1 MNKSIKTKLITSVAL
16 LGSVLSAHAAFT
28 SQGTVNTSVS
38 ATVEQQAANIQIN
51 TAPLVFSG
59 TLALPAE
66 GADPN
71 YYVTDAGGDNNLGV
85 GSVSW
90 SATIGSTWQV
100 RIYTENTN
108 DQSGLQSEIIDSEK
122 IDLKFTNAT
131 LFGGIDTPITADA
144 YGDDTD
150 GDLNNAAYAFVPDVD
165 EAVRIF
171 ASDANFGDVVLGED
185 FRFATKITDAAIGG
199 TYSTT
204 VIFDLLIDIQ
214 E

>member
-1 MNKSIKTKLITSVAL
+1 MNKPLKTKLITGAAL

-38 ATVEQQAANIQIN
+38 ATVEQQAANIEIN
-51 TAPLVFSG
+51 TAPLSFAG
-59 TLALPAE
+59 TLALPTE

-71 YYVTDAGGDNNLGV
+71 YYATDAGGDGTGV
-85 GSVSW
+85 GSISW
-90 SATIGSTWQV
+90 NATLESTWEV

-108 DQSGLQSEIIDSEK
+108 DSSGLQSEIVDSER
-122 IDLKFTNAT
+122 IDLKFTNEN
-131 LFGGIDTPITADA
+131 LGGVDTALTADG

-150 GDLNNAAYAFVPDVD
+150 GNTDNALYQFVPDIN
-165 EAVRIF
+165 EPTRSF
-171 ASDANFGDVVLGED
+171 AQTGTYRDIVTDAK
-185 FRFATKITDAAIGG
+185 FRFATKVTDAAIGG